1 MLQYKDTAC
10 GQIEVMLTPP
20 APKPPVVTPPTP
32 GPVTPAPKKIIKAYQ
47 RGIVFPAKKL
57 ESQADIDEYV
67 AKVKEDLEKLIE
79 GCDGVEIK

>member
-1 MLQYKDTAC
+1 MSRPAPMQP
-10 GQIEVMLTPP
+10 TPP
-20 APKPPVVTPPTP
+20 APGAKKKVYKPVMR
-32 GPVTPAPKKIIKAYQ
+32 Q
-47 RGIVFPAKKL
+47 LLFPAKKL